1 MLKSAAGS
9 RRTGV
14 SWASVCGLVVTLAA
28 SVVMFAPSLQSS
40 FNTDDYLFL
49 RTSEAVR
56 DGGLW
61 DAVMYNEQGPG
72 GPWRPLSVLTFVVMH
87 RIVGD
92 DPTPFHVLMLLAHLA
107 SIVIV
112 WLLARRIIGGT
123 WAPVLAA
130 ACFAVH
136 PAGFASVSWIAALN
150 SVALPFALLAWWL
163 LSADGPEPI
172 RATRIVA
179 ASALFAVALG
189 FRETAAVFL
198 VPMLGLEVLRIT
210 RYRLPPVKSLA
221 RFSPLVVLTLV
232 DYALSRWAVRDQLYG
247 ELTQSWPSNA
257 WAHLRRALLPVGS
270 DSFAGA
276 EALQTILGASLI
288 VLFIVV
294 VGLRWWTTA
303 VLVGSFL
310 VSVLAYA
317 VVVGGDDPRYFYF
330 PAALLGLALA
340 SVASNVR
347 AALPAPIR
355 QERGWL
361 TAAAVLI
368 VAVVLVAG
376 TTLGHRDVSAWSR
389 SFPEDYDDFVAQL
402 REQVGDPAPG
412 TKVYVANLPI
422 ELALFDGYYLDV
434 VTDVVWPDRDVQVE
448 MVALDGLDRV
458 VAEQGDSERVV
469 VFRPDELGC
478 AARRESAEPA
488 PFAAAYDVTMSPA
501 IRAGTVELV
510 RFGPFG
516 DLFGTVGIE
525 TDGDGRYRTTVQV
538 PWFPADTHPGR
549 PIDEGEAVRIVVLP
563 SQTELA
569 YDVIVDGEPLLK
581 FGSVTSAESGMTS
594 ITPRRG
600 PFGDITRGMT
610 IDQVELSPCR
620 PS

>member
-14 SWASVCGLVVTLAA
+14 TWASLCGLVATLVA
-28 SVVMFAPSLQSS
+28 SVVVFAPALNSA

-61 DAVMYNEQGPG
+61 DAVLYDDQGPG
-72 GPWRPLSVLTFVVMH
+72 GPWRPLSVLTFIVLH

-92 DPTPFHVLMLLAHLA
+92 DPTPFHVLMLLAHLV
-107 SIVIV
+107 SVVLV

-136 PAGFASVSWIAALN
+136 PAGFESVSWIAALN
-150 SVALPFALLAWWL
+150 SMALPFALLAWWL
-163 LSADGPEPI
+163 LCSNGPEPI
-172 RATRIVA
+172 RVTRVVA
-179 ASALFAVALG
+179 ASVVFAIALG

-198 VPMLGLEVLRIT
+198 VPMLGLEVLRIA
-210 RYRLPPVKSLA
+210 RYRLPAVSSLA

-247 ELTQSWPSNA
+247 ELTQNWPSNA

-270 DSFAGA
+270 DAFAGA

-288 VLFIVV
+288 VLFVVV

-317 VVVGGDDPRYFYF
+317 VVVGGDDARYFYF

-347 AALPAPIR
+347 AGLPAPVR

-361 TAAAVLI
+361 TATAVLI
-368 VAVVLVAG
+368 VAVVLIGG
-376 TTLGHRDVSAWSR
+376 TALGRRDVHAWSR
-389 SFPEDYDDFVAQL
+389 SFPEDYDEFVAQL
-402 REQVGDPAPG
+402 RKEVGDPPPG
-412 TKVYVANLPI
+412 TTIFVANLPI
-422 ELALFDGYYLDV
+422 ELALFDGFYLDV
-434 VTDVVWPDRDVQVE
+434 VTDVVWPERDVNVQ
-448 MVALDGLDRV
+448 MVSLDALDRV

-478 AARRESAEPA
+478 AARRESTQPA
-488 PFAAAYDVTMSPA
+488 PFAAAYDVTMSPT
-501 IRAGTVELV
+501 IREGTVELV

-516 DLFGTVGIE
+516 DLFGAVGIE
-525 TDGDGRYRTTVQV
+525 TDGNGRYRTTVQI
-538 PWFPADTHPGR
+538 PWFPPDTHR
-549 PIDEGEAVRIVVLP
+549 WRSISEGEPVRIVVLP

-569 YDVIVDGEPLLK
+569 IDVIVDGEPLLK

-594 ITPRRG
+594 IAPRPG

-610 IDQVELSPCR
+610 VEVVELSPCR
-620 PS
+620 PA